1 MTKKQIKVLVV
12 DDQQYN
18 LNIIEEYLADAKY
31 DVELEKDSVK
41 AWAKIER
48 NPDKYDLVM
57 LDWMMPK
64 LDGMEILKCIKANP
78 QLKHIPVIMQT
89 ACTDENDIR
98 QGITAGAYYYLTK
111 PFDEDELLSIVNTAI
126 DDLIHLQDLEEQL
139 HKKGPAITFANSAN
153 FKIKRLEE
161 AAKLASELAKVCP
174 DPDKVVPGISEL
186 LINAIEHGNLNIGY
200 VEKSHLK
207 HSGTWEKEIAH
218 RLTLPDYKDKMVA
231 VDFRKKDKAITI
243 TIRDEGNGFDWSDY
257 LEFHP
262 ERMFDYNGRG
272 IAMAKVYS
280 FDEIKYSDKGNV
292 VTATI
297 LLPGNKHH

>member
-1 MTKKQIKVLVV
+1 M
-12 DDQQYN
+12 
-18 LNIIEEYLADAKY
+18 A
-31 DVELEKDSVK
+31 
-41 AWAKIER
+41 
-48 NPDKYDLVM
+48 
-57 LDWMMPK
+57 
-64 LDGMEILKCIKANP
+64 
-78 QLKHIPVIMQT
+78 
-89 ACTDENDIR
+89 
-98 QGITAGAYYYLTK
+98 
-111 PFDEDELLSIVNTAI
+111 
-126 DDLIHLQDLEEQL
+126 
-139 HKKGPAITFANSAN
+139 
-153 FKIKRLEE
+153 
-161 AAKLASELAKVCP
+161 CP

-200 VEKSHLK
+200 TEKSRLK
-207 HSGTWEKEIAH
+207 HSGMWEKEIAH
-218 RLTLPDYKDKMVA
+218 RLTRPDYKDKMVA
-231 VDFRKKDKAITI
+231 VAFRKQDKMITI